1 MITNPKHEPPTSDEM
16 LAYMRGE
23 LSVDEEARF
32 RDRLIPYPELV
43 RTLTAPFPTEGAE
56 PGDED
61 YLSDRELTRHW
72 AAMQTRM
79 PRGAVVQF
87 WPSVAAIAATLAL
100 VFGALYWQ
108 AHTKQGQPRVLTVD
122 GQTLF
127 PDGNQ
132 RGSGS
137 DAATVT
143 PHGDWY
149 ALVPVLMD
157 ERPFDT
163 YRVELFDVS
172 VDPQRSLW
180 SMSGLR
186 RGENA
191 TLIVAV
197 PRSFLSPGIYRL
209 TIYGSNGG
217 REELVNHYTI
227 RIPTTAR

>member
-1 MITNPKHEPPTSDEM
+1 MITNIKHEPPTSDEM
-16 LAYMRGE
+16 LAYMNGQ
-23 LSVDEEARF
+23 LSAEEEEHF
-32 RDRLIPYPELV
+32 RDRLIPFPELV
-43 RTLTAPFPTEGAE
+43 RTLAAPFPAEGAE
-56 PGDED
+56 RGDVD
-61 YLSDRELTRHW
+61 YLSDAEFTRHW
-72 AAMQTRM
+72 AAMQKRM
-79 PRGAVVQF
+79 PRGNVVQF

-108 AHTKQGQPRVLTVD
+108 AYNKQGQPRVLTVD

-132 RGSGS
+132 RGSAS

-157 ERPFDT
+157 ERLFDN
-163 YRVELFDVS
+163 YRVELFDAG

-186 RGENA
+186 RSENA
-191 TLIVAV
+191 TLIVAI
-197 PRSFLSPGIYRL
+197 PRSFLSPGVYRL
-209 TIYGSNGG
+209 AIYGSKGAL
-217 REELVNHYTI
+217 EEHVNDYTF
-227 RIPTTAR
+227 RVPTTAR